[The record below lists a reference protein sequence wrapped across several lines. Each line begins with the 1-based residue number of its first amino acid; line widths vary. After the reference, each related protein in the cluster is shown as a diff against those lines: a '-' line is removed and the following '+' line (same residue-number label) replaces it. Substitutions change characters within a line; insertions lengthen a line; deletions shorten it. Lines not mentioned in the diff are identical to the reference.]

1 MKLIGLAVREI
12 VKQSP
17 ELVQM
22 IGTKFYNGLAPQGAP
37 YPLVIGRV
45 TGVSPVDY
53 KANNGGINTN
63 PGRACTDTYSY
74 MVSVFD
80 HDLERCGKIASKF
93 RKILDR
99 PRPGMYY
106 GMQLN
111 MMVFKGA
118 EEDAVS
124 ADDADVYC
132 WHLFFEIRMDFSTDE
147 I

>member
-1 MKLIGLAVREI
+1 MKLVGLAVREI

-22 IGTKFYNGLAPQGAP
+22 IGTKFYNGLAPQGAL

-53 KANNGGINTN
+53 KANPGL
-63 PGRACTDTYSY
+63 GRACTDTYSY

>member
-1 MKLIGLAVREI
+1 MKLVGLAV
-12 VKQSP
+12 K
-17 ELVQM
+17 ELVKKDAELIQL
-22 IGTKFYNGLAPQGAP
+22 INTKFYNGLAPQDAR
-37 YPLVIGRV
+37 YPLAVGRV
-45 TGVSPVDY
+45 TSVSPVDY
-53 KANNGGINTN
+53 KASPGL
-63 PGRACTDTYSY
+63 GRACVDTYGY

-93 RKILDR
+93 RKALDR

-118 EEDAVS
+118 EEDAIS

-132 WHLFFEIRMDFSTDE
+132 WHLFFEIRLDFSTDE